1 MVTRR
6 RQSHAVVLLGAASLT
21 LAGCIA
27 AITQERIDGPAR
39 PDVDARLVDVT
50 ERRLVPERRSAGDG
64 HDADAAPAEVV
75 ECREVQVTGP
85 MVRDVD
91 VRRLFADD
99 AQVKNAAL
107 TMLIGTGIAFL
118 AYGASV
124 VHCPQ
129 CFNVGPLETG
139 QYAMLGIAALP
150 VAFFTYNAVRVQDRR
165 ETEPAAPEERSGP
178 WHACTDEGRR

>member
-6 RQSHAVVLLGAASLT
+6 RQPNAVILLGAASLA

-27 AITQERIDGPAR
+27 SITEERIDGPTR
-39 PDVDARLVDVT
+39 PDVDARSVVVT
-50 ERRLVPERRSAGDG
+50 ERRSLPEPGSAGD
-64 HDADAAPAEVV
+64 DPARAAVV

-91 VRRLFADD
+91 VRRSFADD
-99 AQVKNAAL
+99 AQEKNAAL

-129 CFNVGPLETG
+129 CFDVGPLETG
-139 QYAMLGIAALP
+139 QYAMLGLVALP
-150 VAFFTYNAVRVQDRR
+150 IGFLTYNALRVQDRR

-178 WHACTDEGRR
+178 WHACADEGRR